1 MAQLPAGCQAAGP
14 GFGENPRLLVLPVQA
29 IRDQILATVAGGNR
43 FVLTAPTGSGK
54 TTQVPQML
62 VGSPHVKGSV
72 IVLEPRR
79 LAARMTARRVA
90 FEMGSEVGRLVGYQ
104 TRFESRVSAESRIRF
119 VTEGVFLRLL
129 QEDPKL
135 SGVGAVLLDE
145 FHERSIDADLALG
158 LLKRLQRTR
167 ADLRLGVMS
176 ATLDADRVARYLD
189 NAPTLSASG
198 RLYPVSVTHLDRP
211 PTKPMWELAAE
222 ALDRVLDLESEGD
235 VLIFMPG
242 VYEIDRTM
250 ECCRLVAKRR
260 GDELLI
266 VPLHGSLPPAEQ
278 DRAVEPAAGRKVIVA
293 TNVAETSITI
303 EGVRAVIDS
312 GAARIHRVD
321 PKRGLNTLR
330 VEPVSRA
337 TADQRTGRA
346 GRVAPGRCIRL
357 WTEKDHHQRPA
368 YADAEIARVDL
379 ADPTLRLKS
388 LGVAGH
394 GDFDWFEPPAAEM
407 VERAERCLHM
417 LGATD
422 ASGAITSLGR
432 SMARVPAEPRL
443 ARVLIEGAR
452 RGQPRLAARLAAVAA
467 EKEFVVE
474 ASPMALRDALD
485 RNDPISDVLARERLL
500 TLWETGRI
508 RDLRQRIDIHPVAA
522 RECSQAAEQ
531 LTRIAERVAE
541 REGNGRRGG
550 AAAEGE
556 FEGALGIDCLLAGF
570 PDHVAW
576 RPDRLRPHCHM
587 EGRRKVVVDKESI
600 VQDAGFLL
608 ALDVRETGQGDDRLA
623 TLSMVSPVERRI
635 IEEMMPERLTRVI
648 ETRWNAAS
656 KAVDEIEEER
666 FGAIAIASTAR
677 PAKPSAAA
685 ERLLV
690 ACIHDGTI
698 VLEQWNEAV
707 EQWIARVRCVAE
719 WFPERGL
726 IAYTDEDLDIIRHE
740 IVGGCVRSSEVRDKP
755 VIDAVRNALSWEEQE
770 FVRKMAPEH
779 VQLKRGFRMRIEY
792 QPGATPRGR
801 AKIQDF
807 YGEEKTPTVAGGRVP
822 LTLEILGPNY
832 RPLQVTSDLAN
843 FWKTLY
849 PELRNELRRRY
860 PKHEWR

>member
-1 MAQLPAGCQAAGP
+1 MTAIGGRSQAVAFGQNGGLP
-14 GFGENPRLLVLPVQA
+14 VLPVQA
-29 IRDQILATVAGGNR
+29 IRSEILATVERTNR

-62 VGSPHVKGSV
+62 AGSPAVRGSV

-90 FEMGSEVGRLVGYQ
+90 FEMKSEIGKLVGYQ

-129 QEDPKL
+129 QEDPAL

-158 LLKRLQRTR
+158 LLRRLQARR
-167 ADLRLGVMS
+167 PELKLGVMS
-176 ATLDADRVARYLD
+176 ATLDAERVARYLD
-189 NAPTLSASG
+189 DATTLSASG
-198 RLYPVSVTHLDRP
+198 RLHPVSVSFLVRP
-211 PTKPMWELAAE
+211 PTKPVWELAAD
-222 ALDRVLDLESEGD
+222 ALDGVLDLEREGD
-235 VLIFMPG
+235 ILVFMPG
-242 VYEIDRTM
+242 AYEIDRTIQA
-250 ECCRLVAKRR
+250 CRERTGRR
-260 GDELLI
+260 GEEFLI

-278 DRAVEPAAGRKVIVA
+278 DRAVEPASTRKIIVA

-312 GAARIHRVD
+312 GTARIHRVD

-337 TADQRTGRA
+337 TAEQRTGRA

-357 WTEKDHHQRPA
+357 WTEKDHHTRPA
-368 YADAEIARVDL
+368 YADAEIMRVDL
-379 ADPTLRLKS
+379 ADPLLRLKS
-388 LGVAGH
+388 LGIRD
-394 GDFDWFEPPAAEM
+394 GDGFEWFEAPGREM
-407 VERAERCLHM
+407 LERAERCLHM
-417 LGATD
+417 LGAT
-422 ASGAITSLGR
+422 GADGMITPLGR

-452 RGQPRLAARLAAVAA
+452 RGCPRIAARLAAVAA
-467 EKEFVVE
+467 EKDFVVE
-474 ASPMALRDALD
+474 ASAIALRDALGRD
-485 RNDPISDVLARERLL
+485 GPVSDVLARERLL
-500 TLWETGRI
+500 GLWESGRI
-508 RDLRQRIDIHPVAA
+508 RDHRHRVEIHPIAA

-531 LTRIAERVAE
+531 LARIAERVAE
-541 REGNGRRGG
+541 REGRKGG
-550 AAAEGE
+550 PRQDAES
-556 FEGALGIDCLLAGF
+556 EGALGVDCLLAGF

-576 RPDRLRPHCHM
+576 RPDRQRPHCHM
-587 EGRRKVVVDKESI
+587 GGRRKVVIDKESI

-608 ALDVRETGQGDDRLA
+608 ALEVRETGQGDERLS
-623 TLSMVSPVERRI
+623 TLSLVSPVERVVL
-635 IEEMMPERLTRVI
+635 EEAMPERFTRVV
-648 ETRWNAAS
+648 EVRWNAAS
-656 KAVDEIEEER
+656 KAVDEIDEER
-666 FGAIAIASTAR
+666 FDAIPIATTAR
-677 PAKPSAAA
+677 PAKPGSAV
-685 ERLLV
+685 ERVLV
-690 ACIHDGTI
+690 ERIKDGTI
-698 VLEQWNEAV
+698 PLEHWNESV
-707 EQWIARVRCVAE
+707 EQWIARVRCVAA
-719 WFPERGL
+719 WCPERGL
-726 IAYTDEDLDIIRHE
+726 IAYTDEDLDVIRHE
-740 IVGGCVRSSEVRDKP
+740 VVGGCVRASELRDRP
-755 VIDAVRNALSWEEQE
+755 VLDAVRNALSWEEQE

-779 VQLKRGFRMRIEY
+779 VQLKRGFKMRIEY
-792 QPGATPRGR
+792 QPGASPRGR

-843 FWKTLY
+843 FWRTLY